1 MEQGGAAG
9 RLPGTHDPRPAA
21 GVVARPGGQGRGL
34 RGHVLPS
41 RRAPVARPAR
51 RRHGALPLSRPAVRP
66 RRQVHRG
73 AVAGH
78 RPGQC
83 LRAHLPGGRAPSLDL
98 DLDGRRGQ
106 GRPRAHPRHALA
118 RGSGLAQPRRLHAL
132 RHELPAD
139 LRQPARS
146 RAPALRPSHDARRL
160 GGLRAQPGHRRDA
173 GARPQG
179 DALGAQHGAAA
190 LRPEGA
196 ALRRPGRPLEHL

>member
-9 RLPGTHDPRPAA
+9 RLPGAHDPRPAA
-21 GVVARPGGQGRGL
+21 GAVARPGGQGRGL

-66 RRQVHRG
+66 RRQVHRS

-98 DLDGRRGQ
+98 DLDGRCGQ
-106 GRPRAHPRHALA
+106 GRPRPHPRHALA

-160 GGLRAQPGHRRDA
+160 GGLCAQPGHRRDA